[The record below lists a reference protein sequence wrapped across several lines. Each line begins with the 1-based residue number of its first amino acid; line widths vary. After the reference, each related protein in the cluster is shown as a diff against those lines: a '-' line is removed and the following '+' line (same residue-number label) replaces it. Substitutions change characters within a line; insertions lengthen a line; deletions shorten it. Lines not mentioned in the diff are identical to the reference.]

1 MTGAESLAAGLAAHR
16 VRTVFCLA
24 GTAHAWL
31 LKALTEDGARVI
43 SARHE
48 TGCVTAADGFARVRG
63 KVGVALIKDEQGLA
77 NAITGIVTAQ
87 QACSPV
93 VVIVT
98 MAPSSWIETRME
110 SGNDPLDM
118 VKPLA
123 KWVRAAP
130 SAARLGEFLAEAFH
144 QASSGRPGVAILGV
158 RQEYYRQAVET
169 LPTPAKLKTFAP
181 APAAEAVEAA
191 AALLAGARRPM
202 VICGSGAAL
211 SGAGDALCAFAERF
225 RIPVFGHALG
235 RGLVPEDDRLGFGWP
250 LAQPAAKCADVVL
263 CVGMRLGQR
272 FGYGLAP
279 RFSADA
285 RFIQIDLLAEEIGRN
300 RPIEVPIVADACRGV
315 EALSLALAAAAPP
328 PPNGDPEW
336 VGEALKPRLER
347 LGSLGLGDGPIHPLT
362 LGRELMARLPADA
375 IYVGD
380 GADIQNWMGATIKI
394 RSGRA
399 FLDYYP
405 FGSMGVG
412 TPLALGA
419 AAAAKEE
426 AGETGLAPRPV
437 VLVTGDGSFG
447 FYPTELNG
455 AVLAGLRLF
464 CIISNDGGWGTEKH
478 GQNKA
483 LGTSFNCELG
493 DCDYHLI
500 GRAFGA
506 TGERIVAVGAI
517 GPALDRGL
525 ASEGVT
531 VLNVVTDPEAGAL
544 RKSDPRVVTV
554 AFEDLAVSDRA
565 HIASAVE

>member
-1 MTGAESLAAGLAAHR
+1 MTGAQSLAAGLKAHG

-24 GTAHAWL
+24 GTSHAWL
-31 LKALTEDGARVI
+31 LKAMAEDGAKVI

-77 NAITGIVTAQ
+77 NAVTGVITAQ

-98 MAPSSWIETRME
+98 CAPSSWIETRME

-123 KWVRAAP
+123 KWVRTAP
-130 SAARLGEFLAEAFH
+130 SAERLGEFLAEAFH
-144 QASSGRPGVAILGV
+144 QAASGRPGVAVLGV
-158 RQEYYRQAVET
+158 RQEHYRQAVES
-169 LPTPAKLKTFAP
+169 LPAPPKRRTAPP
-181 APAAEAVEAA
+181 APAAEAIEAA
-191 AALLAGARRPM
+191 AALLAGAERPM

-211 SGAGDALCAFAERF
+211 SGAGGALVAFAERF

-235 RGLVPEDDRLGFGWP
+235 RGLVPEDGRLGFGWP
-250 LAQPAAKCADVVL
+250 LAQPAARQADVVL

-272 FGYGLAP
+272 FGYGLEP
-279 RFSADA
+279 RFGPDA

-300 RPIEVPIVADACRGV
+300 RPIEVPIVADARLGV
-315 EALSLALAAAAPP
+315 EALALALSARARAL
-328 PPNGDPEW
+328 PNADPAW
-336 VGEALKPRLER
+336 VGEALTARMARLDA
-347 LGSLGLGDGPIHPLT
+347 LGTGNSPVHPLAI
-362 LGRELMARLPADA
+362 GRELMARLPTDA

-380 GADIQNWMGATIKI
+380 GADIQNWMGAAIKV
-394 RSGRA
+394 RSSRA
-399 FLDYYP
+399 YLDYYP

-419 AAAAKEE
+419 AAAALEE
-426 AGETGLAPRPV
+426 AGDTGLPPRPV

-447 FYPTELNG
+447 FYAAELNG
-455 AVLAGLRLF
+455 AVLGGLRLL
-464 CIISNDGGWGTEKH
+464 CVISNDGGWGTEKH
-478 GQNKA
+478 GQEKA
-483 LGTSFNCELG
+483 LGAAFNCDLG
-493 DCDYHLI
+493 DCDYHLV

-506 TGERIVAVGAI
+506 VGERIETVAGI

-525 ASEGVT
+525 AHPGVT
-531 VLNVVTDPEAGAL
+531 VLNVVTDPQAGAL
-544 RKSDPRVVTV
+544 RKSDPHVVTV

-565 HIASAVE
+565 HMAPAVK